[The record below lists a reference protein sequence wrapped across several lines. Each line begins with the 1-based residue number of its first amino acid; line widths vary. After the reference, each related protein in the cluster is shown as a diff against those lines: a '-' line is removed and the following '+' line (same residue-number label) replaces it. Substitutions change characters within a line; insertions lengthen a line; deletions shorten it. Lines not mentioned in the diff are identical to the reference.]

1 MVICGN
7 ILARDNY
14 EHFVLT
20 CAHTNDCFV
29 EMELERWR
37 EFILHIK
44 EHLGSHP
51 EAMELAAS
59 GYTSN
64 AESECSVSPAKVFIV
79 EQPPED
85 CLAEDMFVDL
95 PASSEDEDASEEED
109 DEEEVDCSFIPVDC
123 ELNTSDATNFAPL
136 SKFNPTFYRRSPRIT
151 QFIELY
157 KQHTCL
163 WDPSDESYKN
173 KQVRTAAYEDM
184 LDKLKAT
191 VNLNLTTY
199 KLKKCIASLHAQYA
213 AITRQMKTQKLTK
226 VPLYYHGKY
235 GFLAERGSL
244 EDAESD
250 EDDGD
255 GKIKLVF
262 TEENR
267 LTTLFIDLYSKFPQ
281 LYDPAHKYFCN
292 LHERKSSLIE
302 ITDLLTAEFS
312 LGLVT
317 HYDVYDSIQTMRKW
331 YSRRIKTLT
340 DVQSVGLSLAEK
352 RYIERCKSFMP
363 TKSYRQKLKC
373 EVCDN
378 AFSTDHALQAH
389 QFRDHKMGVGGWFGC
404 TLCELHFDRRCH
416 LQQHIQRVHM
426 SKTFVCD
433 ICSRSFAFGN
443 QLAVHKRTHD
453 EKHVAKPFVCE
464 FCGKSFKQKIQ
475 MTTHVTAVHTKIR
488 AFKCDMCPKDFL
500 TKRDLKDHVK
510 AHLNIRDKVCE
521 VCQKTFT
528 NANALV
534 KHRHIHKE
542 KTLQCTL
549 CTTRFSERVSLGV
562 HMRRTHKII
571 KSTLKVAET
580 TSDAF
585 FAQTFPKPENIPNK

>member
-20 CAHTNDCFV
+20 CAHKNDCLV
-29 EMELERWR
+29 EMEFERWR
-37 EFILHIK
+37 EFIVHIK
-44 EHLGSHP
+44 EHLVSHTKIK
-51 EAMELAAS
+51 EEFIDA
-59 GYTSN
+59 GTITSD
-64 AESECSVSPAKVFIV
+64 ESECDPSMTKVFIMG
-79 EQPPED
+79 EPPED

-95 PASSEDEDASEEED
+95 PVSSEDESLSEERD
-109 DEEEVDCSFIPVDC
+109 EVDCASLEVVCDRG
-123 ELNTSDATNFAPL
+123 TSSTNFAPQ
-136 SKFNPTFYRRSPRIT
+136 SKVSMRSPRIT

-157 KQHTCL
+157 KQQRCL
-163 WDPSDESYKN
+163 WDPADESYKD
-173 KQVRTAAYEDM
+173 KEKRAAAYEEL
-184 LDKLKAT
+184 LDQLKAT
-191 VNLNLTTY
+191 VNLQLTAYT
-199 KLKKCIASLHAQYA
+199 LKKCITSLHTQYA
-213 AITRQMKTQKLTK
+213 AISRQKKTQKLTK
-226 VPLYYHGKY
+226 VPLYYHAKY
-235 GFLAERGSL
+235 GFLAERESL
-244 EDAESD
+244 EDVDSD
-250 EDDGD
+250 EEEGD
-255 GKIKLVF
+255 SKIKLVF

-267 LTTLFIDLYSKFPQ
+267 LTTLFIELYSKFPH
-281 LYDPAHKYFCN
+281 LYDPTHKHFSN
-292 LHERKSSLIE
+292 LGERKSSLIE
-302 ITDLLTAEFS
+302 ITDMLTGEFS
-312 LGLVT
+312 LGLIT
-317 HYDVYDSIQTMRKW
+317 HYDVYDCIQSMRHW

-363 TKSYRQKLKC
+363 TKTFRQKLKC
-373 EVCDN
+373 EFCEH
-378 AFSTDHALQAH
+378 AYSTDHALQAH
-389 QFRDHKMGVGGWFGC
+389 QFRDHKMGEGGWFRC
-404 TLCELHFDRRCH
+404 TLCELNFDRRCH

-426 SKTFVCD
+426 SKTFICD
-433 ICSRSFAFGN
+433 ICSRSFAFGS

-488 AFKCDMCPKDFL
+488 AFKCDMCTKDFL

-521 VCQKTFT
+521 VCEKAFT

-542 KTLQCTL
+542 KTLQCPL

-571 KSTLKVAET
+571 KNTLKVAVPSSEALFAE
-580 TSDAF
+580 AF
-585 FAQTFPKPENIPNK
+585 PQPQDISNK